1 MTLDL
6 EMISRYDAKSTGTKS
21 KNKHVGLHKIKFF
34 STATEIINKTKM
46 QSTKQ
51 EKISANYISHKGLI
65 FKIYKELIQLNIKKQ
80 TTSLKMGR
88 GPKRHFFVPKKTY
101 RWPTDT

>member
-6 EMISRYDAKSTGTKS
+6 EMISRYDAKSTVTKS

-46 QSTKQ
+46 QS
-51 EKISANYISHKGLI
+51 
-65 FKIYKELIQLNIKKQ
+65 IK
-80 TTSLKMGR
+80 
-88 GPKRHFFVPKKTY
+88 
-101 RWPTDT
+101 

>member
-21 KNKHVGLHKIKFF
+21 KNKHVGLNKIKFF

-46 QSTKQ
+46 QS
-51 EKISANYISHKGLI
+51 
-65 FKIYKELIQLNIKKQ
+65 IK
-80 TTSLKMGR
+80 
-88 GPKRHFFVPKKTY
+88 
-101 RWPTDT
+101 